1 MPQRTKVVLLAVLAV
16 LFAFIVYLNFRS
28 PGVSAVPASADLRDD
43 PIAIENP
50 ALRLD
55 LLEHLKTL
63 QYQGSHRNIFSAAA
77 PAAAAPRVIAKP
89 APAPPPG
96 PPPVAPLVVPATFF
110 GYVTDARTGVRRAF
124 FSEGD
129 DVFVV
134 GVGDILLGRFRLL
147 QIGNST
153 AELEE
158 TASGRRATVTL
169 QEPGPS

>member
-1 MPQRTKVVLLAVLAV
+1 MPQRTKLVLLAVLAV
-16 LFAFIVYLNFRS
+16 VFGFMVYLNFRS

-110 GYVTDARTGVRRAF
+110 GFVTDARTGVRRAF

-158 TASGRRATVTL
+158 TASGRRVTVTL

>member
-1 MPQRTKVVLLAVLAV
+1 MPQRTKLVLLAVLGV
-16 LFAFIVYLNFRS
+16 VFAFMVYLNFRS

-77 PAAAAPRVIAKP
+77 PTAPAPRVIAKP
-89 APAPPPG
+89 TPAPPPG

>member
-1 MPQRTKVVLLAVLAV
+1 MPQRTKLVLLAVLAV
-16 LFAFIVYLNFRS
+16 VFGFMVYLNFRS

-77 PAAAAPRVIAKP
+77 PATAAPRVIAKP

>member
-1 MPQRTKVVLLAVLAV
+1 MPPRIQIGLLAVLAV
-16 LFAFIVYLNFRS
+16 IFGFMVYLNFRS

-55 LLEHLKTL
+55 LLDHLKTL
-63 QYQGSHRNIFSAAA
+63 EYQGSHRNIFSAAA
-77 PAAAAPRVIAKP
+77 PVARAPHVIAKP
-89 APAPPPG
+89 AAPPPPAG
-96 PPPVAPLVVPATFF
+96 PPPVAPLVVSATFF

-124 FSEGD
+124 FSQGD

-134 GVGDILLGRFRLL
+134 GVGDILLGRFRVL

-158 TASGRRATVTL
+158 TASGRRATVNL
-169 QEPGPS
+169 QEPPS

>member
-1 MPQRTKVVLLAVLAV
+1 MPQRTKLVLLAVLGV
-16 LFAFIVYLNFRS
+16 VFAFMVYLNFRS

-77 PAAAAPRVIAKP
+77 PTAPAPRVVAKP

-124 FSEGD
+124 FSQGD
-129 DVFVV
+129 DVFVL